1 MNRWINVHV
10 YQSMNANTLRFTNRG
25 SNVLTTGALAALLR
39 VAFHLPVSATVVL
52 RVDGRSGSW
61 RVDVA
66 KPMQSWWEAIDG
78 GDGFASASEAK
89 AFARCWLEAVRAQ
102 GTMSPLGV
110 ERSGGPGLAK
120 CARAERVEVAA

>member
-1 MNRWINVHV
+1 MNRLISVHV
-10 YQSMNANTLRFTNRG
+10 YQSMSANTLRFVNRG
-25 SNVLTTGALAALLR
+25 SNVLTTGALAVLLH
-39 VAFHLPVSATVVL
+39 VAYHLPVESTVVL

-78 GDGFASASEAK
+78 GDGFSSASEAK
-89 AFARCWLEAVRAQ
+89 AFARRWLEAARAQ
-102 GTMSPLGV
+102 GTMAPQNV
-110 ERSGGPGLAK
+110 ARPEGPGLAK

>member
-1 MNRWINVHV
+1 MNRLISVHV
-10 YQSMNANTLRFTNRG
+10 YQSMNANTPRFINRG
-25 SNVLTTGALAALLR
+25 SNVFTTGALAVLLQ
-39 VAFHLPVSATVVL
+39 VAYHLPVESTVVL

-78 GDGFASASEAK
+78 GDGFASVGEAK
-89 AFARCWLEAVRAQ
+89 AFARRWLDATRAQ
-102 GTMSPLGV
+102 GTMAPQGV
-110 ERSGGPGLAK
+110 EREVGPGLAK